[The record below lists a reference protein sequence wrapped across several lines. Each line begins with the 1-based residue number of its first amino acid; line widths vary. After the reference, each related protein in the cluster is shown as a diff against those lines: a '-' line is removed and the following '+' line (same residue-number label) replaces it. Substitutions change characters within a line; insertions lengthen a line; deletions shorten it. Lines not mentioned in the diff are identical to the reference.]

1 MKILLVIWVIVMAV
15 LLIVGWTMVGT
26 GKEKEL
32 QRERGYKLVAVSNG
46 MMAAFFLFELIFIG

>member
-32 QRERGYKLVAVSNG
+32 PKR
-46 MMAAFFLFELIFIG
+46 